1 MPGACPFWS
10 ISARGIEL
18 AAESSSTMGARIE
31 KISYDQHDL
40 ESFREAGRRLL
51 DMSPSGVVIAPMF
64 RFETHL
70 LTEQLQQRD
79 IPYVFVDSKLEQDG
93 YLAYFGMPMYES
105 GYLCADQLT
114 GGRVIDSVMI
124 VRILSDP
131 SGLSDPTVNRRAGFL
146 DYIAE
151 HCPSCDVH
159 QVFID
164 PSDPEQTYR
173 VLSECYASHP
183 GIRHIVM
190 FNSRIHLIVPYL
202 EKNPLPGR
210 RVIGFD
216 NLQANVDALRR
227 GAVSVLIAQ
236 HPDEQVSSGIQ
247 ALADRALLGRDPARK
262 DNYMH
267 MDILTRYNVDYY

>member
-1 MPGACPFWS
+1 MNRAKITIMDIARHTGLSTGTVDRVLHNRGEVSKKSHEKVLRAIRDLGYEPNVHASLLSSGKRVSIAVLIPSPESGPFWS

-164 PSDPEQTYR
+164 PSDPGQTYR

-190 FNSRIHLIVPYL
+190 
-202 EKNPLPGR
+202 
-210 RVIGFD
+210 
-216 NLQANVDALRR
+216 
-227 GAVSVLIAQ
+227 
-236 HPDEQVSSGIQ
+236 
-247 ALADRALLGRDPARK
+247 
-262 DNYMH
+262 
-267 MDILTRYNVDYY
+267 